1 MSAFAYDTQLAAIP
15 QTVAEVLARDDAPT
29 LDPTRPVIFT
39 GIGTSLHAARVA
51 AEWVT
56 QMTGQLGH
64 AFAVD
69 AHDLGAGAVP
79 LTGIEQVIAISHRG
93 YKTFPVASLEKA
105 AEAGCT
111 SVAVVGLEA
120 PEQKATHVM
129 RTCINETSGTFSVS
143 YLATLASL
151 ARLVEPWD
159 AGGAFTASLSAL
171 PRALAK
177 TLSLPIDSTLVS
189 DIADAT
195 PILISGFSQD
205 LVTAQEAAL
214 KIKEGAWLW
223 TEAMSPEF
231 AIHGTPASYYKGM
244 SAIVI
249 MPSRPDGGRSDLL
262 ISVLRRL
269 NLKRVVICGESTA
282 DLPFGAQPHP
292 LLRPALAILPFH
304 RLTSALAHLRGTDP
318 DTLHGNR
325 EPWASVMAGLK
336 L

>member
-1 MSAFAYDTQLAAIP
+1 
-15 QTVAEVLARDDAPT
+15 
-29 LDPTRPVIFT
+29 
-39 GIGTSLHAARVA
+39 
-51 AEWVT
+51 
-56 QMTGQLGH
+56 
-64 AFAVD
+64 
-69 AHDLGAGAVP
+69 
-79 LTGIEQVIAISHRG
+79 
-93 YKTFPVASLEKA
+93 
-105 AEAGCT
+105 
-111 SVAVVGLEA
+111 VVGLEA

-143 YLATLASL
+143 YLATLAAL
-151 ARLVEPWD
+151 ARLVAPWD
-159 AGGAFTASLSAL
+159 ADGTFTASLAAL
-171 PRALAK
+171 PGALAE
-177 TLSLPIDSTLVS
+177 TLSLPIDRALVS
-189 DIADAT
+189 DIAEAT
-195 PILISGFSQD
+195 PILISGFSED

-249 MPSRPDGGRSDLL
+249 TPSRPDGGRSDLL